1 MKTTI
6 ELADG
11 LLKELKRV
19 AEERGTTLRALLEE
33 GARLVLE
40 RQPPKQ
46 PFRLRDASV
55 AGRGLQAGMHD
66 GDWEQLRG
74 MIYGEEEGHGGGKL
88 AK

>member
-11 LLKELKRV
+11 LLRELKRV

-55 AGRGLQAGMHD
+55 GGRGLHPEIHE
-66 GDWEQLRG
+66 GDWEQQRA
-74 MIYGEEEGHGGGKL
+74 MIYGEDR
-88 AK
+88 AKK